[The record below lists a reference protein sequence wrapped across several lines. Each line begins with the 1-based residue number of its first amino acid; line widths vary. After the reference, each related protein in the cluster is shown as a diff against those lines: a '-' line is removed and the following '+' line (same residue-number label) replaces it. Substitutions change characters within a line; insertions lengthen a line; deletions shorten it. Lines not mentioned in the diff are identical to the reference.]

1 MSWEPVELDMAT
13 DYQVRY
19 LRMKD
24 SEAGWI
30 EEDARESKELL
41 CPKDGCGRLCYL
53 VFNLPHNPSD
63 YIFQVRAKVDGEW
76 NHWRSAPRKVI
87 TGETAEIRRSCCIV
101 PPPYMVE
108 NIGSPGSCR
117 YYVVVD
123 ERDPPGESNWTEL
136 TDKVTANK
144 LKIPY
149 YVAASYDINTLT
161 EPKKVRIGDGTVIGG
176 YLNYPLVKGKKYNYE
191 VYTVWNVTGVPVTIP
206 YPKGAPKNG
215 HEWSARSA
223 PRRGQDWYGGR
234 ICEHLNHASTRWRG
248 AVDGRSRGDFEDGY
262 MKGYKDANKLGSAS
276 AARRRMDDDYGTK
289 DDRFHEGYVKGLKDA
304 GMTGMSTSMHNLA
317 QRGPGGGYST
327 GFMQGYKDGNSGI
340 FGDRVTPS
348 LISRLDEQYPG
359 QDDFKQG
366 YVDGFKEGAGSRTGE
381 RRTFEDSR
389 RLQQSLTELT
399 ERLTSLEKTKGDEIH
414 STKIYHVYN
423 QQPDTIAFTSSAQQ
437 LAHELEE
444 INSTSRRSTLR
455 RHYTPG
461 DYLKQASE
469 GEGYGTLGRNRRS
482 LSASAL
488 ARDSSAMESRTM
500 EQRSRHAS
508 GTGSSYITRS
518 AADRQGTDTY
528 SKRYNY
534 RSRSDVGSP
543 RRYASQTLLDGSRPG
558 PSTPHARRDALSTLQ
573 RELDT
578 LSRSPDRSTPRGYTS
593 DTGNAYDT
601 VRSKAR
607 GYSNYDYDTF
617 SSSRHH
623 ETRSSAVGAGGGGG
637 GATGITVPTTRYP
650 AKDPADDAGRW
661 ADDLL
666 EIVSEPMNKTLDRMK
681 KYSSSSANVEG
692 GAASTSHGDAKEIV
706 EEKYHRSYKEKGSTV
721 PKDPARA

>member
-1 MSWEPVELDMAT
+1 MA
-13 DYQVRY
+13 
-19 LRMKD
+19 
-24 SEAGWI
+24 
-30 EEDARESKELL
+30 
-41 CPKDGCGRLCYL
+41 
-53 VFNLPHNPSD
+53 NL
-63 YIFQVRAKVDGEW
+63 QVRAKVDGEW

-108 NIGSPGSCR
+108 NIGSPGSWWEVDVSPAATENGVTR
-117 YYVVVD
+117 YRTRKEHRRMVTNGQHVPLLEED
-123 ERDPPGESNWTEL
+123 KTGMEANLRSLESRL
-136 TDKVTANK
+136 DKM
-144 LKIPY
+144 
-149 YVAASYDINTLT
+149 
-161 EPKKVRIGDGTVIGG
+161 
-176 YLNYPLVKGKKYNYE
+176 
-191 VYTVWNVTGVPVTIP
+191 
-206 YPKGAPKNG
+206 
-215 HEWSARSA
+215 
-223 PRRGQDWYGGR
+223 
-234 ICEHLNHASTRWRG
+234 RG
-248 AVDGRSRGDFEDGY
+248 AVVDGRSRGDFEDGY

-414 STKIYHVYN
+414 STKIYHVY
-423 QQPDTIAFTSSAQQ
+423 
-437 LAHELEE
+437 
-444 INSTSRRSTLR
+444 
-455 RHYTPG
+455 
-461 DYLKQASE
+461 
-469 GEGYGTLGRNRRS
+469 
-482 LSASAL
+482 
-488 ARDSSAMESRTM
+488 
-500 EQRSRHAS
+500 
-508 GTGSSYITRS
+508 
-518 AADRQGTDTY
+518 
-528 SKRYNY
+528 
-534 RSRSDVGSP
+534 VGSP

-607 GYSNYDYDTF
+607 GYSNYDYD
-617 SSSRHH
+617 
-623 ETRSSAVGAGGGGG
+623 
-637 GATGITVPTTRYP
+637 
-650 AKDPADDAGRW
+650 PADDAGRW

-681 KYSSSSANVEG
+681 KYSTSSANVGEYDVKF
-692 GAASTSHGDAKEIV
+692 SRHL
-706 EEKYHRSYKEKGSTV
+706 KG
-721 PKDPARA
+721 

>member
-1 MSWEPVELDMAT
+1 
-13 DYQVRY
+13 
-19 LRMKD
+19 
-24 SEAGWI
+24 
-30 EEDARESKELL
+30 
-41 CPKDGCGRLCYL
+41 
-53 VFNLPHNPSD
+53 
-63 YIFQVRAKVDGEW
+63 
-76 NHWRSAPRKVI
+76 
-87 TGETAEIRRSCCIV
+87 
-101 PPPYMVE
+101 
-108 NIGSPGSCR
+108 
-117 YYVVVD
+117 
-123 ERDPPGESNWTEL
+123 
-136 TDKVTANK
+136 
-144 LKIPY
+144 
-149 YVAASYDINTLT
+149 
-161 EPKKVRIGDGTVIGG
+161 
-176 YLNYPLVKGKKYNYE
+176 
-191 VYTVWNVTGVPVTIP
+191 
-206 YPKGAPKNG
+206 
-215 HEWSARSA
+215 
-223 PRRGQDWYGGR
+223 
-234 ICEHLNHASTRWRG
+234 
-248 AVDGRSRGDFEDGY
+248 

-276 AARRRMDDDYGTK
+276 AARRRMDDDYGSR

-317 QRGPGGGYST
+317 QKGPGGGYSS

-423 QQPDTIAFTSSAQQ
+423 QQPDSIAYTSSAQQ

-488 ARDSSAMESRTM
+488 ARD
-500 EQRSRHAS
+500 
-508 GTGSSYITRS
+508 
-518 AADRQGTDTY
+518 
-528 SKRYNY
+528 
-534 RSRSDVGSP
+534 
-543 RRYASQTLLDGSRPG
+543 
-558 PSTPHARRDALSTLQ
+558 
-573 RELDT
+573 
-578 LSRSPDRSTPRGYTS
+578 RSTPRGYTS

-623 ETRSSAVGAGGGGG
+623 ETRSSAVGGGGGT
-637 GATGITVPTTRYP
+637 TGFTTVPTTRYS
-650 AKDPADDAGRW
+650 AKDSTDDAGRW

-692 GAASTSHGDAKEIV
+692 GASTSHGDAKEIV
-706 EEKYHRSYKEKGSTV
+706 EEKYHRSYKEEHSSG
-721 PKDPARA
+721 AGR

>member
-1 MSWEPVELDMAT
+1 MK
-13 DYQVRY
+13 
-19 LRMKD
+19 LRRETERGSD
-24 SEAGWI
+24 DVLTSIGP
-30 EEDARESKELL
+30 AR
-41 CPKDGCGRLCYL
+41 
-53 VFNLPHNPSD
+53 
-63 YIFQVRAKVDGEW
+63 
-76 NHWRSAPRKVI
+76 
-87 TGETAEIRRSCCIV
+87 
-101 PPPYMVE
+101 
-108 NIGSPGSCR
+108 R

-191 VYTVWNVTGVPVTIP
+191 VYTVWNVTGVPVV
-206 YPKGAPKNG
+206 GRSRDVRG
-215 HEWSARSA
+215 WWSRVPWWWLLPALLAVALLLPCLIWLCCFCHLSLSGRRMAMVVAVAAAVTSTPSNPVMLLPAVVPTGDKSGVETNLRSLES
-223 PRRGQDWYGGR
+223 RLDKMRGTG
-234 ICEHLNHASTRWRG
+234 
-248 AVDGRSRGDFEDGY
+248 DGRSRGDFEDGY
-262 MKGYKDANKLGSAS
+262 MKGYKDANKLGSAT
-276 AARRRMDDDYGTK
+276 AARRRMDDDYGAR

-317 QRGPGGGYST
+317 QRGAGGGYST

-359 QDDFKQG
+359 QDEFKQG
-366 YVDGFKEGAGSRTGE
+366 YVDGFKEGAGSRSGE
-381 RRTFEDSR
+381 RRRLMVCDATVEYSTEYSEWRAFANVSYPIPSETFEDSR

-423 QQPDTIAFTSSAQQ
+423 QQPETIGFTSSAHQ
-437 LAHELEE
+437 LAQELEE

-461 DYLKQASE
+461 DYLKSE
-469 GEGYGTLGRNRRS
+469 GEGYGTLGRGRRS

-488 ARDSSAMESRTM
+488 ARDSSREESRTM

-528 SKRYNY
+528 NS
-534 RSRSDVGSP
+534 
-543 RRYASQTLLDGSRPG
+543 
-558 PSTPHARRDALSTLQ
+558 
-573 RELDT
+573 
-578 LSRSPDRSTPRGYTS
+578 
-593 DTGNAYDT
+593 
-601 VRSKAR
+601 
-607 GYSNYDYDTF
+607 
-617 SSSRHH
+617 
-623 ETRSSAVGAGGGGG
+623 
-637 GATGITVPTTRYP
+637 
-650 AKDPADDAGRW
+650 ADDAGRW

-681 KYSSSSANVEG
+681 KYSNSSANVEG
-692 GAASTSHGDAKEIV
+692 ASTSHGDAKEIV
-706 EEKYHRSYKEKGSTV
+706 EEKYHRSYKEIK
-721 PKDPARA
+721 A

>member
-1 MSWEPVELDMAT
+1 MSE
-13 DYQVRY
+13 
-19 LRMKD
+19 
-24 SEAGWI
+24 
-30 EEDARESKELL
+30 
-41 CPKDGCGRLCYL
+41 
-53 VFNLPHNPSD
+53 
-63 YIFQVRAKVDGEW
+63 
-76 NHWRSAPRKVI
+76 
-87 TGETAEIRRSCCIV
+87 
-101 PPPYMVE
+101 
-108 NIGSPGSCR
+108 
-117 YYVVVD
+117 
-123 ERDPPGESNWTEL
+123 
-136 TDKVTANK
+136 
-144 LKIPY
+144 
-149 YVAASYDINTLT
+149 
-161 EPKKVRIGDGTVIGG
+161 
-176 YLNYPLVKGKKYNYE
+176 LVK
-191 VYTVWNVTGVPVTIP
+191 T
-206 YPKGAPKNG
+206 
-215 HEWSARSA
+215 S
-223 PRRGQDWYGGR
+223 RGSKCVSEILITAD
-234 ICEHLNHASTRWRG
+234 LA
-248 AVDGRSRGDFEDGY
+248 RGDFEDGY

-276 AARRRMDDDYGTK
+276 AARRRMDDDYGAK

-317 QRGPGGGYST
+317 QRGVGGGYST

-359 QDDFKQG
+359 QDEFKQG
-366 YVDGFKEGAGSRTGE
+366 YVDGFKEGAGGRTGE
-381 RRTFEDSR
+381 KRTFEDSR

-488 ARDSSAMESRTM
+488 ARDSSAMESRTT

-508 GTGSSYITRS
+508 GTGGSSYISRG

-534 RSRSDVGSP
+534 RSRSD
-543 RRYASQTLLDGSRPG
+543 
-558 PSTPHARRDALSTLQ
+558 

-593 DTGNAYDT
+593 DTGNQYDT

-617 SSSRHH
+617 SSSRQH
-623 ETRSSAVGAGGGGG
+623 EARSSAVGGAGGV
-637 GATGITVPTTRYP
+637 ATGITVPSARYP
-650 AKDPADDAGRW
+650 AKDSADDAGRW

-681 KYSSSSANVEG
+681 KYSNSSANVGECLSSSQP
-692 GAASTSHGDAKEIV
+692 AL
-706 EEKYHRSYKEKGSTV
+706 STV
-721 PKDPARA
+721 ASPRFAVGG